1 MQLGKLALP
10 KLESPKTG
18 KEREVGAIKKHIC
31 FSPVVQCDLRRV
43 QCVVQLSIHK
53 HVLLSNI
60 VLISTFKIIIQPSL
74 SGSKAKLHGQTGRLN
89 ENGNYNVL
97 SRQMS
102 CICINDF
109 FASHLVT
116 LPSKCAS
123 EAARQ
128 TEQRHTETMT
138 NGRRK
143 QEINNF

>member
-109 FASHLVT
+109 CQPLGHSTQQVCKRSSQANRAKTHWNND
-116 LPSKCAS
+116 KRKAK
-123 EAARQ
+123 AR
-128 TEQRHTETMT
+128 
-138 NGRRK
+138 N
-143 QEINNF
+143 